1 MQIHVVLE
9 GILDKATEMVR
20 ISKELAEA
28 EKFAVAISGKL
39 SNESFVARAK
49 PEVVDA
55 EREKLANQLD
65 RVRIFKETLTDL
77 AG

>member
-1 MQIHVVLE
+1 
-9 GILDKATEMVR
+9 
-20 ISKELAEA
+20 
-28 EKFAVAISGKL
+28 
-39 SNESFVARAK
+39 VARAK
-49 PEVVDA
+49 PEVVEA